1 MSWSDFAETVC
12 KWERIEGRYRRL
24 VAKEALGTIT
34 PEESRKLERYTAL
47 RRSRIPPETREAR
60 VRAYRDRLLRKALT
74 TIALGRAP
82 HPGGGSSSN
91 GGSPGTGPG
100 RRQGV
105 EVTGCA
111 ATTYAPD
118 IFVRVP

>member
-34 PEESRKLERYTAL
+34 PEESRKLDRYTAL

-82 HPGGGSSSN
+82 
-91 GGSPGTGPG
+91 T
-100 RRQGV
+100 RA
-105 EVTGCA
+105 E
-111 ATTYAPD
+111 
-118 IFVRVP
+118 VRVQMEALRAQVREDAKAWV